1 MQKNIVFIFL
11 ILAVITA
18 ANAAELPYQDPEFQC
33 ITQGEASRY
42 IADFGIDTE
51 SFGGVELCNSQV
63 ETKKLFND
71 LQIIEQGNFAGDTQ
85 NKFIRG
91 FVDSRNYYGWLKQET
106 RGIQRGNDIPYATAY
121 NSGGYFTMQDG
132 WAKLSTLGRVG
143 TVVHEARHTAGYR
156 HIACNQGPYQGSG
169 VSGCDTNY
177 SYGGS
182 HAVEMEYYARVAVQ
196 GTYFHPVYQK
206 MARLMAIARSN
217 IFFNTG
223 IIQGREAVLALTAD
237 RKAAHLFD
245 RNTWYTREVP
255 FAPGRLK
262 RTSFGAVL
270 FDGVKAFSIELYK
283 NSGFADLVDD
293 SYSYYKLVAE
303 KNEQLKEFEEFDSGI
318 KRYAIKI
325 SKSNKLASY
334 DFPNGTWG
342 REQTL
347 PFDVA
352 RTSTAILGKNQSGLY
367 LINTKGEIFS
377 YTPENQRLVSQTLK
391 WNPELKDV
399 INFNG
404 RSLVLKND
412 GRIYVLSPN
421 SELIPWA
428 ETSQLYSDLIA
439 TPVYDGFEVVK
450 E

>member
-1 MQKNIVFIFL
+1 MKLVFVFFF
-11 ILAVITA
+11 LAVITA
-18 ANAAELPYQDPEFQC
+18 ANAADIPYQDPEFEC
-33 ITQGEASRY
+33 ITQSEANRY
-42 IADFGIDTE
+42 ISDFGIDAA
-51 SFGGVELCNSQV
+51 SFGGVELCNSNV

-71 LQIIEQGNFAGDTQ
+71 LQIIEQGNFAGETQ
-85 NKFIRG
+85 NKLIRG
-91 FVDSRNYYGWLKQET
+91 FVDSRNYYGWLKNET
-106 RGIQRGNDIPYATAY
+106 RGIERGNDIPYATAY

-143 TVVHEARHTAGYR
+143 TVVHEARHTGGYG
-156 HIACNQGPYQGSG
+156 HVGCNQGPYQGSR

-177 SYGGS
+177 NYGGS

-196 GTYFHPVYQK
+196 GTNFHPVYQK

-245 RNTWYTREVP
+245 RNTWTSREVP
-255 FAPGRLK
+255 NVAGRLK
-262 RTSFGAVL
+262 RTSFGGVL
-270 FDGVKAFSIELYK
+270 FDGAKALSIELYK
-283 NSGFADLVDD
+283 NSGFADLVED
-293 SYSYYKLVAE
+293 SYSYYKLLTE

-325 SKSNKLASY
+325 SNSNKLAAY
-334 DFPNGTWG
+334 DFPSGRWG
-342 REQTL
+342 REQVL

-352 RTSTAILGKNQSGLY
+352 RTSTAILGKTQSGLY
-367 LINTKGEIFS
+367 LTNSKGEIFS
-377 YTPENQRLVSQTLK
+377 YTPENQRLVTQTLK
-391 WNPELKDV
+391 WNPEFKDV

-412 GRIYVLSPN
+412 GRIYVLSPGGN
-421 SELIPWA
+421 ELVPWT
-428 ETSQLYSDLIA
+428 ETTDLYSDLIA

>member
-1 MQKNIVFIFL
+1 MQIKMVFVFL
-11 ILAVITA
+11 ILSLITA
-18 ANAAELPYQDPEFQC
+18 ANAADIPYQDPEFQC
-33 ITQGEASRY
+33 ISQSEANRY
-42 IADFGIDTE
+42 ISDFGIDAA
-51 SFGGVELCNSQV
+51 SFGGVELCNSNV

-71 LQIIEQGNFAGDTQ
+71 LQIIEQGNFAGDLP

-91 FVDSRNYYGWLKQET
+91 FVDSRNYYGWLKNET
-106 RGIQRGNDIPYATAY
+106 RGIQRGNDVPYATAY

-143 TVVHEARHTAGYR
+143 TVVHEARHTAGYG
-156 HIACNQGPYQGSG
+156 HVGCNQGPYQGSR

-177 SYGGS
+177 NYGGS
-182 HAVEMEYYARVAVQ
+182 HAVEMEYYARVAIQ
-196 GTYFHPVYQK
+196 GTNFHPVYQK

-237 RKAAHLFD
+237 RKTAHLFD
-245 RNTWYTREVP
+245 RNTWSTREVP
-255 FAPGRLK
+255 NVGGRLK
-262 RTSFGAVL
+262 RTSFGGVL
-270 FDGVKAFSIELYK
+270 FDGMKAFSIELYK

-293 SYSYYKLVAE
+293 SYSYYKLLAE
-303 KNEQLKEFEEFDSGI
+303 KSEQLKEFEEFDSGI

-325 SKSNKLASY
+325 SKANKLTSY

-342 REQTL
+342 REQVL

-352 RTSTAILGKNQSGLY
+352 RTSTAILGKTQSGLY
-367 LINTKGEIFS
+367 LTNTKGEIFS

-391 WNPELKDV
+391 WNPEIKDV
-399 INFNG
+399 INYNG

-412 GRIYVLSPN
+412 GRIYTLSPS
-421 SELIPWA
+421 SELVLWT
-428 ETSQLYSDLIA
+428 ETTNLYSDLIA